1 MLVSPLDL
9 PQSTSLWN
17 SVYNVYSVLGLAS
30 LGVTFAVMF
39 YLIFR
44 YRSKNGA
51 LPPVAKQKEVRDSWK
66 GPVITMG
73 LMAVVLVF
81 VGAQTLMAFPTYQ
94 TVPNASASPF
104 GGCMVSQTTPNLVF
118 ARVPNNGT
126 NLNICVTGRQFFWS
140 FTYPNNMT
148 ETQLI
153 VPVGRIVVLNVTSI
167 DVYHQFGIPS
177 FRTKTDAIPGRYNVV
192 WIQPTEVG
200 NSTIQCFELCGVGH
214 ATMITTLVVLSPA
227 AYASWYSSLGGS
239 NSG

>member
-1 MLVSPLDL
+1 LLVSPLDL

-17 SVYNVYSVLGLAS
+17 QVYDIYTILGLAS
-30 LGVTFAVMF
+30 VAVVFALMF
-39 YLIFR
+39 YLLIR
-44 YRSKNGA
+44 YRSKNGSTTSIE
-51 LPPVAKQKEVRDSWK
+51 KQREVRDSWK

-73 LMAVVLVF
+73 LMAVVLIF
-81 VGAQTLMAFPTYQ
+81 VGAQTLMAFPVYQ
-94 TVPNASASPF
+94 TVPNAAASPF
-104 GGCMVSQTTPNLVF
+104 GGCVVSQTNPSLVF

-140 FTYPNNMT
+140 FTYPNNVT
-148 ETQLI
+148 ETALV
-153 VPVGRIVVLNVTSI
+153 VPVGRVVVLNVSSI

-214 ATMITTLVVLSPA
+214 ATMITTLVVLSPSAFA
-227 AYASWYSSLGGS
+227 AWYSSLGGS
-239 NSG
+239 SNG